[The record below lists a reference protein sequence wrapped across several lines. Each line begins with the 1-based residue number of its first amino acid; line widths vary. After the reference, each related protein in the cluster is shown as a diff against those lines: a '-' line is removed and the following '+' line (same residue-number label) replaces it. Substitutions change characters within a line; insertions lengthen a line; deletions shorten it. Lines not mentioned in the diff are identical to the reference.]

1 MARARVCVAAGSA
14 VATSSVSESK
24 QGSLARIT
32 THRLVERIDRG
43 EITDATEQRPRMRT
57 ARRML
62 NTYKAKNGGRV
73 SSSALSRAKQRYGTH
88 QRVWRV
94 SSDCSMRC
102 RSICAARHSMGR
114 VSVGARAARGQGK
127 TGRRHMC
134 PAWRLTLFFLNLKL
148 TTTRLV
154 EG

>member
-1 MARARVCVAAGSA
+1 MARARACVAAGSA

-43 EITDATEQRPRMRT
+43 EITDATEKRPRVRT

-73 SSSALSRAKQRYGTH
+73 SSSALSRAQAK
-88 QRVWRV
+88 V
-94 SSDCSMRC
+94 
-102 RSICAARHSMGR
+102 RHSPKSMAR
-114 VSVGARAARGQGK
+114 VLRLQYALPVNMRRAPLDGSRLGSTRRARPREDQADAATCARRG
-127 TGRRHMC
+127 
-134 PAWRLTLFFLNLKL
+134 
-148 TTTRLV
+148 V
-154 EG
+154 